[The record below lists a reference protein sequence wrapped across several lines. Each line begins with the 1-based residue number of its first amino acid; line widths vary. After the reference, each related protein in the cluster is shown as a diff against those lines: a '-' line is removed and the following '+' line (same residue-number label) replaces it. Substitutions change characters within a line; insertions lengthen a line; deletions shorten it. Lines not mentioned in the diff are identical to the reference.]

1 MNAEYINLFI
11 SAVTQVYEETI
22 QTTLLIGDKSIRTG
36 SAYSK
41 NVVVLIGLT
50 GKVRGSVTV
59 SMDEEYAKEVASK
72 MMFGMPVE
80 VFDEM
85 PQSAIREMTNM
96 TMGRVA
102 SLFEQMGIGIDI
114 TPPTLMTGESIRIS
128 NEISPTLVLGFN
140 DGANENVIE
149 LDISIMDVK

>member
-1 MNAEYINLFI
+1 MNAEYINIFI

-22 QTTLLIGDKSIRTG
+22 QTKLLIGDKSIRTG
-36 SAYSK
+36 NAYSK

-102 SLFEQMGIGIDI
+102 SLFEQIGIEVDI
-114 TPPTLMTGESIRIS
+114 TPPILMIGEGIRIS

-140 DGANENVIE
+140 DGVNENVIE
-149 LDISIMDVK
+149 LDISIKDVR

>member
-1 MNAEYINLFI
+1 MNAEYINIFI

-22 QTTLLIGDKSIRTG
+22 QTKLLIGDKSIRTG
-36 SAYSK
+36 NTYSK

-102 SLFEQMGIGIDI
+102 SLFEQIGIEVDI
-114 TPPTLMTGESIRIS
+114 TPPILMIGESIRIS

-140 DGANENVIE
+140 DGVNENVIE
-149 LDISIMDVK
+149 LDISIKDVR